1 MQERR
6 KKSLTAPPPSV
17 ILVPREKYVCREPV
31 AHQHLHRRGKL
42 KLAKQIRCQCAENA
56 IFHPYPQLISK
67 GGEKGIFKDRIK
79 RVNKCWEAGAEE
91 GMCVSEELGGQ

>member
-1 MQERR
+1 M
-6 KKSLTAPPPSV
+6 
-17 ILVPREKYVCREPV
+17 

-56 IFHPYPQLISK
+56 IFHLYPQLISK
-67 GGEKGIFKDRIK
+67 GGEEGIFKDRIK